1 MLFGQ
6 TWFLNQTMC
15 FNQVVMIFMTR
26 LHHVIMNMIKDMITW
41 LKFNHNC
48 KNVQV
53 IGAFFWCN
61 VSTIVINVPLVVINN
76 IQKIYEKF
84 Q

>member
-1 MLFGQ
+1 
-6 TWFLNQTMC
+6 
-15 FNQVVMIFMTR
+15 MTR
-26 LHHVIMNMIKDMITW
+26 LHHVIINMIKYMITW

-53 IGAFFWCN
+53 IDAFFWCN
-61 VSTIVINVPLVVINN
+61 VSTIVINVPLVVVKN
-76 IQKIYEKF
+76 ILKIYEKF